1 MAQIDVNVLWISDF
15 FTHRLIIVIYETLLP
30 VHGFVVQLLYGLIL
44 LKVPDIANIILIF
57 EIVS

>member
-1 MAQIDVNVLWISDF
+1 MAQIDVNVLWIGDF
-15 FTHRLIIVIYETLLP
+15 FSHRLIIVIYETLLP